1 MAAASPLAT
10 RLPAEVDPARRM
22 ALARSQPFAEDTDDA
37 LVLRL
42 ADGCDGAMAALS
54 DRHLR
59 PVLACAWRILGD
71 RAEAEDVAQET
82 FVRLLRKAPDWQP
95 EGPALR
101 SWLFRV
107 ATNLCLDRRR
117 VRARVAPMPDD
128 IERFEDRDK
137 TPLDD
142 DLAIRYAVRRAI
154 RDLPDR
160 QRAALVLVHFHGLS
174 GREVANALGV
184 SAEAVES
191 LLARARRRLRTVLA
205 PHMKNLLEVQS

>member
-1 MAAASPLAT
+1 MAHT
-10 RLPAEVDPARRM
+10 RL
-22 ALARSQPFAEDTDDA
+22 QPSPEETDDA

-42 ADGCDGAMAALS
+42 ADGCDGAMATLS

-95 EGPALR
+95 DGPALR
-101 SWLFRV
+101 SWLLRV

-117 VRARVAPMPDD
+117 VRARVAPLPDD
-128 IERFEDRDK
+128 IERFEDREK
-137 TPLDD
+137 PPIDD
-142 DLAIRYAVRRAI
+142 DIAIRHAVRRAVA
-154 RDLPDR
+154 DLPDR
-160 QRAALVLVHFHGLS
+160 QRAALVLVHFQGLS
-174 GREVANALGV
+174 GREAADALGV

-191 LLARARRRLRTVLA
+191 LLARARRRLRTILS
-205 PHMKNLLEVQS
+205 PHIKNLLELQS

>member
-1 MAAASPLAT
+1 MAHARLRPSP
-10 RLPAEVDPARRM
+10 
-22 ALARSQPFAEDTDDA
+22 EDTDDA

-42 ADGCDGAMAALS
+42 ADGCDAAMAALS

-82 FVRLLRKAPDWQP
+82 FVRLLRKAPEWQP
-95 EGPALR
+95 DGPALR
-101 SWLFRV
+101 SWLLRV

-117 VRARVAPMPDD
+117 ARARIAPMPDD

-137 TPLDD
+137 APLDD
-142 DLAIRYAVRRAI
+142 DLAIRRAVRRAVG
-154 RDLPDR
+154 DLPDR
-160 QRAALVLVHFHGLS
+160 QRVALVLVHFQGLS
-174 GREVANALGV
+174 GQEAANALGV

-191 LLARARRRLRTVLA
+191 LLARARRRLRTVLS

>member
-1 MAAASPLAT
+1 MAHARLQPSP
-10 RLPAEVDPARRM
+10 
-22 ALARSQPFAEDTDDA
+22 EDTDDA

-42 ADGCDGAMAALS
+42 ADGCNGAMATLS

-71 RAEAEDVAQET
+71 RAEAEDVAQDT

-95 EGPALR
+95 DGPALR
-101 SWLFRV
+101 SWLLRV

-117 VRARVAPMPDD
+117 ARARIAPMPDD
-128 IERFEDRDK
+128 IERFVDREN
-137 TPLDD
+137 PQIDD
-142 DLAIRYAVRRAI
+142 DLAIRQAVRRAVE
-154 RDLPDR
+154 DLPDR
-160 QRAALVLVHFHGLS
+160 QRAALVLVHFQGLS
-174 GREVANALGV
+174 GREAANALGV

-191 LLARARRRLRTVLA
+191 LLARARRRLRTVLS

>member
-1 MAAASPLAT
+1 MAHA
-10 RLPAEVDPARRM
+10 LP
-22 ALARSQPFAEDTDDA
+22 QPSAEDTDDT

-82 FVRLLRKAPDWQP
+82 FVRLLRKAPEWQP
-95 EGPALR
+95 DGPALR
-101 SWLFRV
+101 SWLLRV

-117 VRARVAPMPDD
+117 ARARIVPMPDD
-128 IERFEDRDK
+128 IDRFEDRDRA
-137 TPLDD
+137 PMDD
-142 DLAIRYAVRRAI
+142 DLAIRHAVRRAVGN
-154 RDLPDR
+154 LPDR
-160 QRAALVLVHFHGLS
+160 QRAALVLVHFQGLS
-174 GREVANALGV
+174 GQETANALGV

-191 LLARARRRLRTVLA
+191 LLARARRRLRTVLS
-205 PHMKNLLEVQS
+205 PHMKNLLEVQQ